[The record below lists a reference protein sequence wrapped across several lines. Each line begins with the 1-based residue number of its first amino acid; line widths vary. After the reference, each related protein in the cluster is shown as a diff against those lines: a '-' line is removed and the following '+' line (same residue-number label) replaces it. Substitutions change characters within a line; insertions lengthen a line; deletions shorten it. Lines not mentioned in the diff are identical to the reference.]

1 MTSAPDTRKL
11 ELLSYLRGQKH
22 EDFTVRGR
30 TDSRRFLPREFPSDF
45 PALVSLQAY
54 PGYRRMLGEHWMHWH
69 DYYEFWL
76 ATGSGQ
82 YRSGNHQFSFGP
94 GDVVMVDPLK
104 LHGVIRMEPNHA
116 PLVIFFRAEAIVRNG
131 SDVDRGFLAAWDER
145 AEKVP
150 PRMDA
155 NAESA
160 PAVHGAVLRL
170 AQVWFERAEG
180 DDRAVE
186 LKFHLLEVLLELRR
200 AFLPHG
206 HSAPS
211 AMVRRAERMARLN
224 RILEYVG
231 ERYQGVIRQPE
242 VARFVGMSTS
252 RFRVFFK
259 ETTGWGFGDY
269 LRDLRLERAARMLR
283 ETTESVAAIAC
294 QAGFADQSHLQR
306 LFKSKYA
313 ISPLAY
319 RKRHQI
325 L

>member
-1 MTSAPDTRKL
+1 MSSAADTRKL

-30 TDSRRFLPREFPSDF
+30 IDDRRFLPRKFPSDL
-45 PALVSLQAY
+45 PMMVSLQAY
-54 PGYRRMLGEHWMHWH
+54 PGYRRMIGEQWMHWH

-82 YRSGNHQFSFGP
+82 YRSGNHHFSFGP
-94 GDVVMVDPLK
+94 GDVVIVDPLK
-104 LHGVIRMEPNHA
+104 LHGVIQMEPNHA

-131 SDVDRGFLAAWDER
+131 SEVDRGFLAAWDER

-150 PRMDA
+150 PQMDA
-155 NAESA
+155 NAASA
-160 PAVHGAVLRL
+160 STVHGAILRL
-170 AQVWFERAEG
+170 ARIWFERRDGE
-180 DDRAVE
+180 DRAVE

-200 AFLPHG
+200 AFLSHG
-206 HSAPS
+206 HSAPNS
-211 AMVRRAERMARLN
+211 MVRRAERMARLS

-231 ERYQGVIRQPE
+231 ERYQEAIRQPE
-242 VARFVGMSTS
+242 VARYVGMSAS
-252 RFRVFFK
+252 RFRAFFK
-259 ETTGWGFGDY
+259 ETTGWGFSDY

-294 QAGFADQSHLQR
+294 QTGFADQSHLQR
-306 LFKSKYA
+306 LFKAKHA

-319 RKRHQI
+319 RRRHQTP
-325 L
+325 